1 MPTMTEALVGLGFIL
16 IIAGLLLKRAR
27 ARQVALIGAAI
38 SLIVACVLNP
48 DILVTFAD
56 KVSTILDGKP
66 PDY

>member
-1 MPTMTEALVGLGFIL
+1 MPSLTQALVGLGVIL
-16 IIAGLLLKRAR
+16 IIAGLLLKHAR

-38 SLIVACVLNP
+38 SFIVACVLNP

>member
-1 MPTMTEALVGLGFIL
+1 MPSLTETLVGLGFVL

-48 DILVTFAD
+48 DIIVTFAD
-56 KVSTILDGKP
+56 RVSTILDGQP

>member
-1 MPTMTEALVGLGFIL
+1 MPSITQALVGLGVIL

-27 ARQVALIGAAI
+27 ARQAALIGAAI

-48 DILVTFAD
+48 DILLTFAD